1 MDYLDQLISNK
12 AIWTA
17 VAAWAI
23 AQIIKI
29 IVDIVTLK
37 RFDPKLLVASGGMP
51 SSHSSF
57 VVSMATTMGFMYGFD
72 SGYFTIAFV
81 LAFIVMYDAAGVRR
95 AAGQQAAVLN
105 RIIASLDNFKI
116 DKKFKEL
123 LGHTP
128 IQVIAGAAL
137 GIVVSCV
144 VHLSE

>member
-1 MDYLDQLISNK
+1 
-12 AIWTA
+12 
-17 VAAWAI
+17 
-23 AQIIKI
+23 
-29 IVDIVTLK
+29 
-37 RFDPKLLVASGGMP
+37 
-51 SSHSSF
+51 
-57 VVSMATTMGFMYGFD
+57 MATTMGFMYGFD